1 MKFVPR
7 FQPLTYAEI
16 IFFSLLLLLSYAYGS
31 DPASVS
37 TAGNISGKVVDKE
50 TKQPIPNVSV
60 LLVGTSIG
68 AATDADGKYVIKN
81 IDEDIYK
88 LQFSSVGFTSRIE
101 TEVRVVRNKT
111 TSVKDVELSEQVVSG
126 DVVEVT
132 AGVFSEDNVS
142 TMTNYN
148 YSREEIRRSPGS
160 AGDIFRAIETLPGV
174 SSSGGEFSAF
184 AVRGGSPRD
193 NIVVVD
199 NIPFDKVSHFDGG
212 TEEQE
217 AQGGRFSIFT
227 PGLIDEATFQAG
239 GFSAKYGGKMASFV
253 DLKIKEGNK
262 ESFMINGT
270 YDVLGWEVN
279 YDGPSYLH
287 DKTSV
292 LFSARHQNFKTILDM
307 TGQKD
312 LGYPSFSDIVL
323 KTTTEIDP
331 RNKISILGI
340 YSPEFFE
347 RTVGNVYEIDTKDY
361 DNGLAKSEDTKY
373 LLGMNWRILTGP
385 ASVLE
390 NTLYYRGNVAD
401 FWRSQSYVYEVNGM
415 LIPKEQAY
423 VRKDY
428 YTAKSREN
436 ELGVKSQFTYNPSVQ
451 STIEAGIQ
459 IQRISVEYDNYQN
472 GPDTLFT
479 FDANDYGPDP
489 SKYFIVLD
497 PAFVTN
503 IFEARKFTYAGFA
516 DYQYAITDK
525 FMVQPGVRY
534 EYNEFNSKGYAS
546 PRFSASYDL
555 TERIKLRAATGIYYQ
570 APELRIVWFDGTNA
584 LLKNERAVHYIAG
597 TTMYLS
603 DDIKLTTEIYH
614 KDLDDLIIKP
624 DRTSEKRTN
633 GGSGYA
639 RGIDMGLVKKFVDK
653 WYGQVNYSY
662 STSKR
667 NDNNGLGEYNYDFD
681 QPHIFNIL
689 FGYEFNNEWSFS
701 TKWKFATGRPKDSYI
716 VHADIFN
723 NPNYMRFS
731 KEITG
736 NNTERLPD
744 FHTWNIRVDYR
755 KQFGS
760 VALVAF
766 LDILNLYGRL
776 NVNEERFI
784 ELTGKIDPKGFEI
797 LPSFGM
803 KLEY

>member
-1 MKFVPR
+1 M
-7 FQPLTYAEI
+7 
-16 IFFSLLLLLSYAYGS
+16 
-31 DPASVS
+31 
-37 TAGNISGKVVDKE
+37 
-50 TKQPIPNVSV
+50 
-60 LLVGTSIG
+60 
-68 AATDADGKYVIKN
+68 
-81 IDEDIYK
+81 
-88 LQFSSVGFTSRIE
+88 
-101 TEVRVVRNKT
+101 
-111 TSVKDVELSEQVVSG
+111 VKDIELHEQAVTG

-132 AGVFSEDNVS
+132 AGIFSEDNVS

-227 PGLIDEATFQAG
+227 PGLIDEANFQAG

-262 ESFMINGT
+262 ESFMMNGT

-279 YDGPSYLH
+279 YDGPSFIH

-292 LFSARHQNFKTILDM
+292 LLSARHQDFTTILNM

-312 LGYPSFSDIVL
+312 LGYPSFSDVVL
-323 KTTTEIDP
+323 KTTTEIDA

-340 YSPEFFE
+340 YSPEYFE
-347 RTVGNVYEIDTKDY
+347 RTVDNVYEIDTKDY

-373 LLGMNWRILTGP
+373 LLGTNWRILTGP

-390 NTLYYRGNVAD
+390 NTLYYRGNAAE
-401 FWRSQSYVYEVNGM
+401 FWRSQSYVYEVNGV

-436 ELGVKSQFTYNPSVQ
+436 EFGGKSQFTYNPSVQ
-451 STIEAGIQ
+451 STISTGVQ
-459 IQRISVEYDNYQN
+459 IQRISVEYNNYQN

-479 FDANDYGPDP
+479 FDANDYRPDP
-489 SKYFIVLD
+489 SKYFIILD
-497 PAFVTN
+497 PAFITN
-503 IFEARKFTYAGFA
+503 AFEARKFTYAGFA
-516 DYQYAITDK
+516 DYQYAVTDK
-525 FMVQPGVRY
+525 FIIQPGVRY
-534 EYNEFNSKGYAS
+534 EYSEFNSKGYFS
-546 PRFSASYDL
+546 PRFSTSYDL
-555 TERIKLRAATGIYYQ
+555 TDRIKLRAATGIYYQ
-570 APELRIVWFDGTNA
+570 SPELRIVWFDGSNA
-584 LLKNERAVHYIAG
+584 KLKNERAVHYIAG

-603 DDIKLTTEIYH
+603 DDVKLTTEVYH

-624 DRTSEKRTN
+624 DRTSDKRAN

-639 RGIDMGLVKKFVDK
+639 RGIDIGLVKKFVDK

-662 STSKR
+662 STSRR
-667 NDNNGLGEYNYDFD
+667 NDNNGLGEYDYDFD

-689 FGYEFNNEWSFS
+689 FGYEFDNEWSFS
-701 TKWKFATGRPKDSYI
+701 TKWKYATGRPKDSYI

-723 NPNYMRFS
+723 NPNYLRYS

-736 NNTERLPD
+736 NNSERLPD